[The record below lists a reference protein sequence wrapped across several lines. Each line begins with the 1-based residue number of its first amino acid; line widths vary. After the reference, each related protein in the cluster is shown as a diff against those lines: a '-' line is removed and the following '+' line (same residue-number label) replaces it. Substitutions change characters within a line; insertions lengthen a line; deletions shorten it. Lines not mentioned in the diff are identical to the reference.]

1 LTSCAAIRKNVPS
14 FFCFPDARDRKKKGI
29 QRKEKNCMGKKY
41 RKIDRYVE
49 LVRNY
54 YKNNLKS

>member
-1 LTSCAAIRKNVPS
+1 
-14 FFCFPDARDRKKKGI
+14 
-29 QRKEKNCMGKKY
+29 MGKKY

-54 YKNNLKS
+54 YKNNLKSRVCLCSFVCVCCLRERERNTKWKGEKQKTGKFR